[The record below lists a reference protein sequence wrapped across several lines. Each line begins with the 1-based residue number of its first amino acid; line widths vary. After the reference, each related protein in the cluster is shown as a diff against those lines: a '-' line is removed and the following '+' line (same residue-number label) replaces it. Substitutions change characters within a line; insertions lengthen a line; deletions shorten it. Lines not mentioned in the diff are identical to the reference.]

1 MRNAFAKEIAA
12 IAAEDLQVVL
22 LSGDIGNKL
31 FDDFKRVAPNRF
43 YNCGVAEANMV
54 GVAAGMAL
62 MGLRPVT
69 YTIASFATVRCL
81 EQIRVDLCYHN
92 LPVLVV
98 GTGAGL
104 SYTELGPTH
113 HSCEDV
119 GLLRMLPNMAIVCP
133 CDPVET
139 RLAVRAAISWNGPVY
154 LRLGKK
160 GEPAVHPAPPEFR
173 IGRSITVRGGNDAC
187 ILSTGSVM
195 SMSLEVADMLLESGV
210 TARVES
216 FHTVKPLDAEKLRE
230 IQGRYSVVATVEEH
244 SRIGGLGGALA
255 EWMADHPEHRTRLLR
270 FGTED
275 RFLDEVGSQ
284 EYARRQMGLTKERI
298 ADEIVAALRGFRRD

>member
-1 MRNAFAKEIAA
+1 MRNAFAKEITA
-12 IAAEDLQVVL
+12 IAAENSEVVL

-31 FDDFKRVAPNRF
+31 FDDFKRVAPERF

-62 MGLRPVT
+62 TGLRPVT
-69 YTIASFATVRCL
+69 YTITSFATVRCL

-98 GTGAGL
+98 GTGSGL

-119 GLLRMLPNMAIVCP
+119 GLLRMLPNMTIVCP

-139 RLAVRAAISWNGPVY
+139 RLAVRAAMSWNGPVY

-160 GEPAVHPAPPEFR
+160 GEPVVHPAPPEFR
-173 IGRSITVRGGNDAC
+173 IGRSITVRGGSDAC
-187 ILSTGSVM
+187 ILSTGSM
-195 SMSLEVADMLLESGV
+195 MPLAIGVADSLSGSGI

-216 FHTVKPLDAEKLRE
+216 FHTVKPLDVDLLRD
-230 IQGRYSVVATVEEH
+230 INGKYPVVVTMEEH
-244 SRIGGLGGALA
+244 SRLGGLGGAVA
-255 EWMADHPEHRTRLLR
+255 EWMADHPDRSTRLLR

-275 RFLDEVGSQ
+275 RFLETVGSQ
-284 EYARRQMGLTKERI
+284 EYARTVFGLTPERL
-298 ADEIVAALRGFRRD
+298 ATAMREALDTA